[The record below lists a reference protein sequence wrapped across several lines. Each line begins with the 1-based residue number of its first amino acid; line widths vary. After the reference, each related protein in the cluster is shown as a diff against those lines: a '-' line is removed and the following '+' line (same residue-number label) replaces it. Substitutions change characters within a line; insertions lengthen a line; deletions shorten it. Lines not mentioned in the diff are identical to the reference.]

1 MAYISKPH
9 EAFCNFL
16 MWEKNSHL
24 NTWIFT
30 MGNADKTQWHCTL
43 WSGESMSDSHN
54 YINMNTADT
63 LCIAHF
69 YKAAIET
76 EWTPQNSLAAEICLG
91 VPFIFFIIYPRLMWG
106 CSRTKMRM
114 LSLAI
119 ILLCNRSVLIWV
131 QEVLYQWR
139 VMRLRY
145 TIGLFLNSAKK
156 KD

>member
-16 MWEKNSHL
+16 MWEKNSHS

-63 LCIAHF
+63 LCITHF
-69 YKAAIET
+69 YKAAIEN
-76 EWTPQNSLAAEICLG
+76 EWTPQKSLTAEICLG
-91 VPFIFFIIYPRLMWG
+91 VPFIFHHLSQIDVGLQQNKNEDVEFGNYSSVQQK
-106 CSRTKMRM
+106 CSH
-114 LSLAI
+114 LSTGSVI
-119 ILLCNRSVLIWV
+119 SEKGDEVEVHNRAFS
-131 QEVLYQWR
+131 
-139 VMRLRY
+139 
-145 TIGLFLNSAKK
+145 
-156 KD
+156 